1 MTFYATNIMPQNY
14 KFNSG
19 SWGKLEIKMREWAPL
34 VSTRV
39 RYDTLFV
46 VTGTHF
52 DGRTITDR
60 SGKKVGY
67 PDKCWK
73 VLLQQKSNQNKQIWE
88 CEADELKAIGF
99 IFPNSNAAGEYEI
112 VGSGLYGER
121 DRRADGFKFFQ
132 NLDPAVADAV
142 KEQKK
147 ISDWP
152 GVY

>member
-1 MTFYATNIMPQNY
+1 M
-14 KFNSG
+14 
-19 SWGKLEIKMREWAPL
+19 
-34 VSTRV
+34 
-39 RYDTLFV
+39 
-46 VTGTHF
+46 
-52 DGRTITDR
+52 
-60 SGKKVGY
+60 GY

-88 CEADELKAIGF
+88 CGADELKAIGF
-99 IFPNSNAAGEYEI
+99 IFPNSNAGENMKLSEAACTVKEI
-112 VGSGLYGER
+112 E
-121 DRRADGFKFFQ
+121 AQTGFKFFQ

>member
-1 MTFYATNIMPQNY
+1 MPQNWD
-14 KFNSG
+14 FNGG
-19 SWGKLEIKMREWAPL
+19 SWGKLEIKIREWAPL
-34 VSTRV
+34 VSTRI

-52 DGRTITDR
+52 DGTLSTDR
-60 SGKKVGY
+60 DDKKVGY

-88 CEADELKAIGF
+88 CEDDELKAIGF
-99 IFPNSNAAGEYEI
+99 IFPNSAAAKDMKLSAAACSVKDIE
-112 VGSGLYGER
+112 
-121 DRRADGFKFFQ
+121 DQTGFKFFQ

-142 KEQKK
+142 KSQKK

-152 GVY
+152 GIY